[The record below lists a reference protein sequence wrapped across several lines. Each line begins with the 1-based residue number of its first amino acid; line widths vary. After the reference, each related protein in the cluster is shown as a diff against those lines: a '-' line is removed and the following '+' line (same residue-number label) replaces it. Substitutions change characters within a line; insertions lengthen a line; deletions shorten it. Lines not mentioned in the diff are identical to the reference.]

1 MIKLNFTM
9 SELLKSEVAEKY
21 NISNIPDK
29 QSLDNMLILICECL
43 QPLRN
48 YIDKPIIISSGYR
61 SPRLNGHP
69 IINGAQNSQHVTG
82 QAVDFTIK
90 GMTPKQIIEKII
102 ASGIEYDQVIDELT
116 WVHISYNKKFN
127 RKEILSYRE
136 GQYTKK

>member
-29 QSLDNMLILICECL
+29 KSLDNMLTLIIECL
-43 QPLRN
+43 QPIRN
-48 YIDKPIIISSGYR
+48 YINKPMIISSGYR

-69 IINGAQNSQHVTG
+69 LIQGKDNSQHITG

-90 GMTPKQIIEKII
+90 GMTPKQIIEKVK
-102 ASGIEYDQVIDELT
+102 ASGVEFDQLINEHNI
-116 WVHISYNKKFN
+116 WVHISYNKGKN
-127 RKEILSYRE
+127 RKQVLEIL
-136 GQYTKK
+136 

>member
-9 SELLKSEVAEKY
+9 SELLKSDVAAKY

-43 QPLRN
+43 QPIRN
-48 YIDKPIIISSGYR
+48 YIDKPMNISSGYR

-69 IINGAQNSQHVTG
+69 LINGAQNSQHVTG

-90 GMTPKQIIEKII
+90 GMTPKQIIEKVKG
-102 ASGIEYDQVIDELT
+102 SGVEFDQLINEHNI
-116 WVHISYNKKFN
+116 WVHISYNKGKN
-127 RKEILSYRE
+127 RKQVLEI
-136 GQYTKK
+136 T

>member
-48 YIDKPIIISSGYR
+48 YIGKPIIISSGYR

-69 IINGAQNSQHVTG
+69 IINGAPNSEHVTG

-90 GMTPKQIIEKII
+90 GMPPKQIIEKII
-102 ASGIEYDQVIDELT
+102 ASGIEFNQAINERDC
-116 WVHISYNKKFN
+116 WVHLSYNKSNN
-127 RKEILSYRE
+127 RKQVLKISS
-136 GQYTKK
+136 